1 MTNIILVLLLFL
13 VPDGSDKSGRG
24 KNASAQRQAQP
35 VKQTTLT
42 ITGSTQQP
50 NTNTDNETAVLTRQ
64 TTPSVTTVSQGIS
77 SIYTEQ
83 VTYGDTVQKQT
94 TEPAAALKW
103 LP

>member
-1 MTNIILVLLLFL
+1 MTSIILALLLLFS
-13 VPDGSDKSGRG
+13 PDGSDKSGRG
-24 KNASAQRQAQP
+24 KHASAQRQTQP

-42 ITGSTQQP
+42 VTGSTQQP
-50 NTNTDNETAVLTRQ
+50 NTNTNNETAVLTRQ

-77 SIYTEQ
+77 SIYTGQ
-83 VTYGDTVQKQT
+83 ITYGDTVQKQT